1 MKVNFYFIVAA
12 STLQTSLSKPSETP
26 KWYPCPMYSDPSIA
40 VESTQVQCGKFKAP
54 LCYSDVCSSPSSVNQ
69 TIELF
74 VKLIPANEPE
84 TAMNIWMLGDQIG
97 AASDSMEAAMVQLT
111 NKLNGSVNIY
121 TMDPRGSGRSTRLD
135 CAVRT
140 NNPLG
145 YKMDPSQVASCAQ
158 KLERTFGNLAAFSP
172 TSAAHDLFNLI
183 SKLSNGADTILYGT
197 IYGALLVERVM
208 HLAPP
213 DVTGYVLDGPIST
226 TGSYYYQSNADRD
239 AGEVAD
245 AFMELCDQ
253 DRVCSSHF
261 KDTLAATIQ
270 EIIDNFDNQADS
282 PCFELMGSI
291 KVNLQNASASSYLR
305 LTNSIMLSTV
315 LYTWIPQLVYRLKRC
330 QLQDVKIL
338 KKFVK
343 FLNAY
348 DYSESPLYSITLQG
362 LINYSEFWEKPTPS
376 LAILKKRFTDSTAG
390 EGTYDELPLYCA
402 FSKEQSKAC
411 AKYDFGKYK
420 AQGIIYKRDQYWNA
434 SVSIPNQASV
444 LVLSSKLDMAAPHK
458 YTQRLLQSLDG
469 DNKKLISF
477 DFGSGGT
484 LSTTFVDLRSFEKDT
499 CALEVLASYIRNN
512 GDLASLDQSCLDKMP
527 EFEMILE
534 DFNADHLMTLI
545 NTTI

>member
-1 MKVNFYFIVAA
+1 
-12 STLQTSLSKPSETP
+12 
-26 KWYPCPMYSDPSIA
+26 
-40 VESTQVQCGKFKAP
+40 
-54 LCYSDVCSSPSSVNQ
+54 
-69 TIELF
+69 
-74 VKLIPANEPE
+74 
-84 TAMNIWMLGDQIG
+84 
-97 AASDSMEAAMVQLT
+97 
-111 NKLNGSVNIY
+111 
-121 TMDPRGSGRSTRLD
+121 
-135 CAVRT
+135 
-140 NNPLG
+140 
-145 YKMDPSQVASCAQ
+145 MDPSQVASCAQ

-226 TGSYYYQSNADRD
+226 T
-239 AGEVAD
+239 VAD

-477 DFGSGGT
+477 DLEAG
-484 LSTTFVDLRSFEKDT
+484 DT
-499 CALEVLASYIRNN
+499 VLASYIRNN